1 LRQLAQS
8 MMDAGMAYEGL
19 SNISRDHAEAI
30 DAILAKR
37 APSFTGD

>member
-1 LRQLAQS
+1 
-8 MMDAGMAYEGL
+8 MDAGMAYEGL